1 MKQRQN
7 NKKGC
12 VIFFCAAIGLLGALF
27 IAGVLWD
34 SQYTDYGR
42 NAKYFSDRA
51 YAHALGIPSLRYN
64 PLTDRYHYGKPEKTE
79 RWVEE
84 AYPDIT
90 MVKHTYPNFDAL
102 FIASQDMDGTEDLH
116 MILIVVTNENLRF
129 GRMKI
134 GLGSTMD
141 EVHQAYAEDPQMD
154 AEDLVYCADDFPHVD
169 EGYYGDDW
177 CRILF
182 RYDAQ
187 GKVESM
193 AYASPAN

>member
-12 VIFFCAAIGLLGALF
+12 VIFSCVAIGLLAALF
-27 IAGVLWD
+27 IAGFLWD
-34 SQYTDYGR
+34 RQYTDYGR
-42 NAKYFSDRA
+42 NAKYLSDRG
-51 YAHALGIPSLRYN
+51 YAHALGIPSLEYN
-64 PLTDRYHYGKPEKTE
+64 PRMDRYHYGKPEKTE

-84 AYPDIT
+84 AYPNLT

-102 FIASQDMDGTEDLH
+102 FIASQDMDGTENLH
-116 MILIVVTNENLRF
+116 MVLIIVTNENLRF

-134 GLGSTMD
+134 GLGSMKD
-141 EVHQAYAEDPQMD
+141 EVHKAYAEDPQID
-154 AEDLVYCADDFPHVD
+154 AEDLVYTTTNFPGAD
-169 EGYYGDDW
+169 EGFYDDDW

-193 AYASPAN
+193 AYASPMN